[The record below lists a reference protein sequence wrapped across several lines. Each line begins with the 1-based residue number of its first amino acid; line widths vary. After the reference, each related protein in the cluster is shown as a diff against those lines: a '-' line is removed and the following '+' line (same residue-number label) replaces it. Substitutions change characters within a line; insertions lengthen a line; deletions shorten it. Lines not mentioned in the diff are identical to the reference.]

1 MVGKIIK
8 KKFGRLKKSITFVEI
23 KYIKIMKRNVIVAGI
38 GELSFGV
45 GIESI
50 TQTPFIDVS
59 RLLTPMMVGER
70 CLSSESEEIVTILF
84 KNLESLEVLEKMCRE
99 TRKILKSQNKS
110 LPKKRKKKS
119 KSSKK

>member
-23 KYIKIMKRNVIVAGI
+23 KYIKIMKKNVIVAGI

-59 RLLTPMMVGER
+59 RLLKPMVIGER
-70 CLSSESEEIVTILF
+70 CLRSESEEIVTILF